1 MYLFT
6 SVILLGKNASFRFV
20 LRMWLRHSQTT
31 RLEAQQ
37 WLRNRVTLPPPRLA
51 APCFSLLT
59 LPRNDVIFKVAA
71 RLVITLDLGQV
82 FFKFTRWLITSLISC
97 LLLCNR
103 HTQSSPTVL
112 LLGAVARRGLQ
123 VGVFRASF
131 SQTSTRLF
139 KLIRRGRLL
148 PPPPPVKSNSVNSRP
163 RSKILLGATSS
174 QHVCLE
180 PRASL
185 YPISRSYDSLSLN
198 QNFREFHTVS
208 SKSDLSFDWTTRFY
222 CTLDN
227 CRMLQL
233 AFLNK
238 NPTHRYILV
247 RQS

>member
-6 SVILLGKNASFRFV
+6 SVSLLGKNASFRFV

-112 LLGAVARRGLQ
+112 LLGSVARRGLQ
-123 VGVFRASF
+123 VGVFRASV
-131 SQTSTRLF
+131 SQTSTRFSHTEGCLF
-139 KLIRRGRLL
+139 PL
-148 PPPPPVKSNSVNSRP
+148 PINSSSVNSRP
-163 RSKILLGATSS
+163 RSKNTAWRN
-174 QHVCLE
+174 V
-180 PRASL
+180 
-185 YPISRSYDSLSLN
+185 
-198 QNFREFHTVS
+198 
-208 SKSDLSFDWTTRFY
+208 KSA
-222 CTLDN
+222 
-227 CRMLQL
+227 RMLRATRLLVPNFKVLRQL
-233 AFLNK
+233 VTQPKFSGI
-238 NPTHRYILV
+238 PYCFF
-247 RQS
+247 